1 MKLRL
6 PFTLLSV
13 LLGSFAVQ
21 GNEIPDGYE
30 DCILWTTHYLDDH
43 TSNTQDDY
51 LYLLLRT
58 DLNFTPTTNPSWT
71 SSTPLVSGGNLI
83 FTTTEDD
90 GPMDLSFQDGQNS
103 VFKDPVSLTFDTFT
117 SLSFSNQT
125 ASNYGAAIN
134 LGSGS
139 LRIHNVTDGIDDAEQ
154 ADVLFSGNKIT
165 DSYYRYGGAI
175 YANTSSV
182 IDISGNGDVSFAGNY
197 ASYTSTSS
205 NSYNSNGGAIC
216 TSGSLSIC
224 NNAAISFTGNYA
236 YSSGSYS
243 SSSYYPAS
251 YGGAIRAT
259 GSTSISNNGD
269 VLFTGNYAFSKNITS
284 SGYYDYRA
292 SSYGG
297 AIYTT
302 GSTSIDN
309 NGDVSFSDNFA
320 TSNGYNSSSSS
331 TSSYPASYG
340 GAIYTT
346 SSLSIN
352 NNDDV
357 LFSGNYTNSTNSYRY
372 SYAYSYGGAI
382 YTASSLSISNND
394 DVLFSGNYT
403 VSSYDSSLYS
413 LGGAIY
419 STGSLSIVGNN
430 SVVFEKNYEKYG
442 STYRLRSLYMDPNS
456 SGDNLILAARTGGHI
471 TFYDSVGMDD
481 YSSATA
487 SFNADYEDA
496 NGITRKAGGD
506 IIFSGQYT
514 AEHLKEIKGGTA
526 GTASEISASQTSYIG
541 SSITL
546 YGGSLQV
553 VDGAKL
559 NGRGLTVAADS
570 GAKLL
575 LRDGSMS
582 HSGYYFTFNNSTTLE
597 LQGCNAITASKITM
611 GSGSELTVTVDAGH
625 LDTAALTLGDT
636 DLATSQLT
644 INLNRTD
651 GLRSGMYKII
661 SQSSTSDFTTKSAWT
676 AANVTVNGSG
686 YANRAEFGD
695 LVWQNGTL
703 YYSVGKNIWNN
714 ASGDCLWNTSSDNW
728 TMNSRSYTYLDGM
741 DVYFSDTG
749 AGEVAL
755 EGAVTPASIVV
766 TNSEGCDYTFTA
778 ADSNGR
784 LTGATG
790 ITKSGAGALTIA
802 TANEH
807 TGNTSLQEG
816 TINVHHSTALG
827 ATAEGVST
835 LTTAAGTTLRVGN
848 NSHLVLA
855 ASNSLAG
862 AVEVESDATLEMQGS
877 GYAASASTVNGTLA
891 FTGTAAATSNAGSLG
906 GEGTVKVTDS
916 QVRFESTTFT
926 GNIEVKGKDAS
937 LELASGKYTGA
948 GRIDLAGGT
957 LAYGSTATLNLNS
970 GGVIKMTA
978 DMDTPSELSLN
989 NLNIKSG
996 AVLMT
1001 QAELQGAVSLNMDDV
1016 VGTGGTVING
1026 AVGGVLDC
1034 NRVTL
1039 NSGSALVLDNAHFDM
1054 AGGALTLAVTPAASE
1069 KIQLVLSFES
1079 HYTMDSQVLLF
1090 SNLGTVNFIYDNITA
1105 TPADASIYTLNAGD
1119 YFTGAGITELT
1130 TLVYDCGQNML
1141 YLTHIV
1147 PEPATTTLS
1156 LLALAGLCAR
1166 RRRR

>member
-139 LRIHNVTDGIDDAEQ
+139 LYIHNVTDGVDDAEQ
-154 ADVLFSGNKIT
+154 ADILFSGNKLT
-165 DSYYRYGGAI
+165 GSYYRYGGAI
-175 YANTSSV
+175 YANSTSSV

-197 ASYTSTSS
+197 ASYTSTSNISS
-205 NSYNSNGGAIC
+205 N
-216 TSGSLSIC
+216 
-224 NNAAISFTGNYA
+224 
-236 YSSGSYS
+236 
-243 SSSYYPAS
+243 
-251 YGGAIRAT
+251 
-259 GSTSISNNGD
+259 
-269 VLFTGNYAFSKNITS
+269 
-284 SGYYDYRA
+284 
-292 SSYGG
+292 SYGG

-302 GSTSIDN
+302 GSLSISNNDDISFTGNYASSSSNYDGSISSSGGAIRATGNTTSICN
-309 NGDVSFSDNFA
+309 NGDVSFSGNYA
-320 TSNGYNSSSSS
+320 YSENSRSGISTPAYSYGGAINTTGSTSICYNGDVSFSGNYAYAGGSSRNSSP
-331 TSSYPASYG
+331 YPSSYG

-346 SSLSIN
+346 SSLSISN
-352 NNDDV
+352 NGDVTFSDNYAFSVNLYSTNYGYNSYSYGGAIYATGSLNISNNADV
-357 LFSGNYTNSTNSYRY
+357 LFSGNYSASLR
-372 SYAYSYGGAI
+372 SS
-382 YTASSLSISNND
+382 TAS
-394 DVLFSGNYT
+394 
-403 VSSYDSSLYS
+403 DSR
-413 LGGAIY
+413 GGAIY
-419 STGSLSIVGNN
+419 SQASLSIEGND

-442 STYRLRSLYMDPNS
+442 STYRLRSLYMDLDS

-471 TFYDSVGMDD
+471 TFYDSV
-481 YSSATA
+481 YKSSLGTV

-526 GTASEISASQTSYIG
+526 GTAYEITNSQTSEIYNL
-541 SSITL
+541 ITL

-582 HSGYYFTFNNSTTLE
+582 HSGYYFTFNNGTTLE

-625 LDTAALTLGDT
+625 QNTAALTLGGT

-728 TMNSRSYTYLDGM
+728 TMNDRNYTYLDGM
-741 DVYFSDTG
+741 DVYFTDSG
-749 AGEVAL
+749 AGDVKL

-948 GRIDLAGGT
+948 GNIKLNGGALT
-957 LAYGSTATLNLNS
+957 LGSTANLTLNS
-970 GGVIKMTA
+970 GGVIGMSA

-1130 TLVYDCGQNML
+1130 TLVYDCGQNVL

>member
-6 PFTLLSV
+6 PFMLLSV
-13 LLGSFAVQ
+13 LLGSFAAQ
-21 GNEIPDGYE
+21 GNEIPDGY
-30 DCILWTTHYLDDH
+30 DDYTIWTTHYLDDF
-43 TSNTQDDY
+43 TSNAQDDY
-51 LYLLLRT
+51 LYLLFQT
-58 DLNFTPTTNPSWT
+58 DLQFSPTTNPGWT

-125 ASNYGAAIN
+125 ASYYGAAIN

-139 LRIHNVTDGIDDAEQ
+139 LYIHNVTDGVDDAEQ
-154 ADVLFSGNKIT
+154 ADILFSGNKIT
-165 DSYYRYGGAI
+165 GSTSRYGGAI
-175 YANTSSV
+175 YAKSTSSV

-197 ASYTSTSS
+197 ASHTSTSS
-205 NSYNSNGGAIC
+205 ESYNSYGGAIC

-236 YSSGSYS
+236 YTHGY
-243 SSSYYPAS
+243 S
-251 YGGAIRAT
+251 YGGPSSSGGAIYAT
-259 GSTSISNNGD
+259 GNTSISNNGD
-269 VLFTGNYAFSKNITS
+269 ISFSGNT
-284 SGYYDYRA
+284 A
-292 SSYGG
+292 SAYNSCYGAVAYGG

-320 TSNGYNSSSSS
+320 KSNGYGSSSSYS
-331 TSSYPASYG
+331 PASYG

-357 LFSGNYTNSTNSYRY
+357 LFSGNYTNSHRY
-372 SYAYSYGGAI
+372 NPYAYSYGGAI

-403 VSSYDSSLYS
+403 VSSYASPSFS

-419 STGSLSIVGNN
+419 STGSLSIVGND

-442 STYRLRSLYMDPNS
+442 STYRLRGLYMDPGS
-456 SGDNLILAARTGGHI
+456 LILSAKTGGHI
-471 TFYDSVGMDD
+471 TFYDSM
-481 YSSATA
+481 YAYCTA
-487 SFNADYEDA
+487 SFNADYTDKD
-496 NGITRKAGGD
+496 GIKQKAGGD
-506 IIFSGQYT
+506 IIFSGKYT

-526 GTASEISASQTSYIG
+526 GTASEISESQTSTIYTH
-541 SSITL
+541 ITL

-559 NGRGLTVAADS
+559 NGSGLTVAADS

-575 LRDGSMS
+575 LRGGSMS
-582 HSGYYFTFNNSTTLE
+582 HSGYYFTFNNGTTLE
-597 LQGCNAITASKITM
+597 LQGCNSITASKITM

-625 LDTAALTLGDT
+625 LDTAALTLGGT

-755 EGAVTPASIVV
+755 EGAVSPASIVV
-766 TNSEGCDYTFTA
+766 TNSAGCDYSFIA

-848 NSHLVLA
+848 SSHLVLA

-1016 VGTGGTVING
+1016 VGTGASTINV

-1130 TLVYDCGQNML
+1130 SLVYDCGQNVL
-1141 YLTHIV
+1141 YLTNIV
-1147 PEPATTTLS
+1147 PEPTTTTLS